1 MNKFYLFNHLKKSKM
16 YQHHSTI
23 EKQQQLAG
31 SKQLISLSRAERERE
46 RDDLYLE
53 LL

>member
-1 MNKFYLFNHLKKSKM
+1 M

-46 RDDLYLE
+46 RE
-53 LL
+53 TTFI